1 MAAPDLRD
9 RLAELEEEHA
19 TLLSELRA
27 FESDYLRTV
36 GVVDMEVQE
45 LEARILTIAWE
56 RSGESFDRIAAVRAT
71 DRFRETTTAMR
82 AVPPPPGPKPTDD
95 LKTLFRDAA
104 KRMHPDLVS
113 PAGRAHAE
121 AFMKRLNDAYRD
133 GDAEAIGNLVR
144 QWETSPYAV
153 SGAPAAGPAPA
164 LVAAVEQ
171 AEQRLAETRA
181 SDLARLMEQTFM
193 ASMHGQDLL
202 QELRWQA
209 EEALAEARIRAAALD
224 R

>member
-1 MAAPDLRD
+1 MID
-9 RLAELEEEHA
+9 
-19 TLLSELRA
+19 
-27 FESDYLRTV
+27 V
-36 GVVDMEVQE
+36 QVQE
-45 LEARILTIAWE
+45 LQAKLAEGTPEAETA
-56 RSGESFDRIAAVRAT
+56 SGGAFARRPRRWRRC
-71 DRFRETTTAMR
+71 RF
-82 AVPPPPGPKPTDD
+82 PPPPPTED

-104 KRMHPDLVS
+104 KRIHPDLQQDAS
-113 PAGRAHAE
+113 GREHAE
-121 AFMKRLNDAYRD
+121 AFMKQLNAAYSK

-153 SGAPAAGPAPA
+153 GGVPAAGPAPA